1 MSEYPADH
9 KVRRVSA
16 AASDFNTPIAQ
27 DLFAPLQAQ
36 LNPAAATYHALVS
49 CIFEFEK
56 QLDEEHEIG
65 ARLLSSDA
73 TVTFYLQN
81 VGSYHPDIITF
92 SGRGENG
99 GKLQLV
105 QHASRLNVLLIEMKK
120 RAAEPVR
127 IGFKLKR
134 EAEAAR

>member
-9 KVRRVSA
+9 KVRRVPA
-16 AASDFNTPIAQ
+16 AASHCNTPIGH
-27 DLFAPLQAQ
+27 DLFAPAQAQ
-36 LNPAAATYHALVS
+36 LNPAAATYRALVS
-49 CIFEFEK
+49 CIVEFEK
-56 QLDEEHEIG
+56 QLSDEHEIG
-65 ARLLSSDA
+65 ARLLSPDA
-73 TVTFYLQN
+73 TVTFYLQD
-81 VGSYHPDIITF
+81 VGCYNPDIITL

-99 GKLQLV
+99 DKLQLV
-105 QHASRLNVLLIEMKK
+105 QHASRLNVLFIEMKK